1 MTKTEVGF
9 IYFRTS
15 IPILV
20 ICSSF
25 IFDLLSVVVMV
36 PANIRIRCSSAFGRA
51 FASHAE
57 DRVFDS

>member
-25 IFDLLSVVVMV
+25 IYDYVVMG
-36 PANIRIRCSSAFGRA
+36 PANIYCNRAFGRA
-51 FASHAE
+51 FESHAE

>member
-9 IYFRTS
+9 IYFRTTLL
-15 IPILV
+15 ILV

-25 IFDLLSVVVMV
+25 IYDYVVMG
-36 PANIRIRCSSAFGRA
+36 PANICCSRAFGRA

-57 DRVFDS
+57 DSVFDS